1 MTDQLIYPLLLIGDL
16 IFLFIIFLMVKHEK
30 LSVRFSLVWFGLGG
44 VLLVLS
50 AFPVLAKILRA
61 VFHFEVVANMI
72 FTLLFCF
79 VLLVLLLF
87 SAEAGFLNERIKRLS
102 QSNALL
108 EHRVRELEE
117 ILRQKGSD

>member
-1 MTDQLIYPLLLIGDL
+1 MTDQLLYPLLLIGDL

-30 LSVRFSLVWFGLGG
+30 LSVRYSLVWFGLGG

-50 AFPVLAKILRA
+50 AFPVLAKMLRA
-61 VFHFEVVANMI
+61 IFHFEVVANMI

-87 SAEAGFLNERIKRLS
+87 SAEAGFLSERVKRLS

-108 EHRVRELEE
+108 ERRVRQLEE
-117 ILRQKGSD
+117 SLREKEND

>member
-87 SAEAGFLNERIKRLS
+87 SAEAGFLNERVKRLS

-117 ILRQKGSD
+117 ILRQKGND

>member
-87 SAEAGFLNERIKRLS
+87 SAEAGFLSERVKRLS

-108 EHRVRELEE
+108 ERRVRELEE
-117 ILRQKGSD
+117 TLRQKEND